1 MKLYYSPG
9 ACSLASHICLY
20 EADMKFDAE
29 RVSTKDKLA
38 MHAIHAK
45 GYVPMLRLD
54 NGEVLTEG
62 VAIMQYVADQ
72 KPELGLMPRSGLER
86 YRALE
91 WMNYITSEVHK
102 GFSPLFG
109 TERLVAEPVARAE
122 FIKVVKD
129 SLCQKLTWVDSQLA
143 GKDYL
148 LGKNFSI
155 CDAYLFTVFSW
166 CQYVGIDGSQWKNLS
181 TYSSRVYARPAVQT
195 AMKAEGLL
203 K

>member
-1 MKLYYSPG
+1 MKLYFSPG
-9 ACSLASHICLY
+9 ACSLASHICFY
-20 EADMKFDAE
+20 EAGLKFEAE
-29 RVSTKDKLA
+29 KVSTKDKAALT
-38 MHAIHAK
+38 AIHAK

-62 VAIMQYVADQ
+62 VAIMQYIADQ
-72 KPELGLMPRSGLER
+72 KPELNLMPRSGLER
-86 YRALE
+86 FRALE
-91 WMNYITSEVHK
+91 WLNYITSEVHK

-109 TERLVAEPVARAE
+109 TERLVADAQARAE
-122 FIKVVKD
+122 FIKVCKD
-129 SLCQKLTWVDSQLA
+129 SLCQKLSWVDSQLA

-148 LGKNFSI
+148 LGKSFSV

-181 TYSSRVYARPAVQT
+181 SFSSRVYARPAVQA